1 MAASLSALLPYFPPV
16 DFAMGYGS
24 AVFQQSGHND
34 STSMIDLVLAV
45 EDPLAWHTEQLQRHP
60 EHYSGIKHLGPE
72 AIVYVQENFGAGCYY
87 NTLVPVPGS
96 SQLSTFPPCVQRHP
110 TFSCLVKYGVVK
122 TSTLCHELTEWPTL
136 YLSGRMHKP
145 VNIITS
151 TPAIDAA
158 ASTNL
163 TNALHLAI
171 LGLPETFTEEQL
183 FMVLLK
189 FAITKIA
196 GISYWGDFRMVFG
209 ENPKKVRNI
218 VHGSLDKFKQLYQPQ
233 IDTSTFVCRLH
244 GSNLQSDMSPEARNA
259 MLLGLPHNITC
270 RLSEKSRLKVTQT
283 PHGKK
288 LLKFAVS
295 AVVGQYS
302 RTQSLKGIATAGG
315 IKTLVYV
322 WQKLSRTYLGK

>member
-1 MAASLSALLPYFPPV
+1 MAASLAALLPYFPPV

-145 VNIITS
+145 
-151 TPAIDAA
+151 
-158 ASTNL
+158 
-163 TNALHLAI
+163 
-171 LGLPETFTEEQL
+171 
-183 FMVLLK
+183 
-189 FAITKIA
+189 
-196 GISYWGDFRMVFG
+196 
-209 ENPKKVRNI
+209 
-218 VHGSLDKFKQLYQPQ
+218 
-233 IDTSTFVCRLH
+233 
-244 GSNLQSDMSPEARNA
+244 
-259 MLLGLPHNITC
+259 
-270 RLSEKSRLKVTQT
+270 SRLKVTQT

>member
-1 MAASLSALLPYFPPV
+1 MNCLNKYTSIGLAKAVLHTNMAASLSALLPYFPPV

-96 SQLSTFPPCVQRHP
+96 SQLM
-110 TFSCLVKYGVVK
+110 KYGVVK
-122 TSTLCHELTEWPTL
+122 TSTLCHELTEWSTL

-183 FMVLLK
+183 FM
-189 FAITKIA
+189 KIA

-233 IDTSTFVCRLH
+233 IDTSPFVCRLH